1 MANVNAEKNS
11 YSTFERFL
19 YIFLIPFIFL
29 VILTGVLL
37 SFFGYDVMN
46 STLKAAN
53 SIPILNKAIP
63 DPKPISANGSENSA
77 LSQIDKITKEEVDKL
92 RSAVSDKDAELKKFT
107 DSSHQKDQTIAELQ
121 TKINQLE
128 QDLQMKKQSA
138 EEYDQQIKSLANI
151 YAQMNPSKAAPILEN
166 LTLPELV
173 LVLGQMNAENRVKVL
188 EKMDPKIAADASI
201 QLKDIVSVKDREI
214 AALQARLDVSKA
226 ADGQTAKID
235 VQQLAQTF
243 AGMTPKN
250 AAVVLLEM
258 LPVNEKK
265 VLAILG
271 SLDTATRSQILS
283 AISDASK
290 TDAAKIVLKLG
301 Q

>member
-1 MANVNAEKNS
+1 MANVDAEKNS

-29 VILTGVLL
+29 VVLTGVLL
-37 SFFGYDVMN
+37 SFFGYDVVN

-53 SIPILNKAIP
+53 SIPILNKVIP
-63 DPKPISANGSENSA
+63 EPKPTSAHGPENSA

-92 RSAVSDKDAELKKFT
+92 RSAVFDKDAELKKLT
-107 DSSHQKDQTIAELQ
+107 DSGHQKDQTIEELQ
-121 TKINQLE
+121 AKINQLD
-128 QDLQMKKQSA
+128 QDLQMQKQSA
-138 EEYDQQIKSLANI
+138 EEYNQQIKNLANV
-151 YAQMNPSKAAPILEN
+151 YAKMNPSKAAPILEN

-173 LVLGQMNAENRVKVL
+173 LVLGQMNAEDRVNVL

-226 ADGQTAKID
+226 VNGQTAKID
-235 VQQLAQTF
+235 AQQLAQTF

-250 AAVVLLEM
+250 AAAVLLEM

-265 VLAILG
+265 VLSILG
-271 SLDTATRSQILS
+271 SLDTPNRSQILS

-290 TDAAKIVLKLG
+290 TDAAKIMLNLD

>member
-1 MANVNAEKNS
+1 MANVEAEKTS
-11 YSTFERFL
+11 YSSFERFL

-46 STLKAAN
+46 SALKAAN
-53 SIPILNKAIP
+53 SIPILNKVIP
-63 DPKPISANGSENSA
+63 DPKPTSANTSENSA
-77 LSQIDKITKEEVDKL
+77 LAGTDKMTKEEVVKLKNAFTDKE
-92 RSAVSDKDAELKKFT
+92 AELKKLT
-107 DSSHQKDQTIAELQ
+107 DSSRQKDQTIKELQ
-121 TKINQLE
+121 AKIDQLQ
-128 QDLQMKKQSA
+128 QDLQTKKQSA

-151 YAQMNPSKAAPILEN
+151 YAKMNPSKAAPILEN

-173 LVLGQMNAENRVKVL
+173 LVLGQMNEQDRVNVM

-201 QLKDIVSVKDREI
+201 QLKDIVPVKDREI
-214 AALQARLDVSKA
+214 AALQARLDLSKTA
-226 ADGQTAKID
+226 GGQTAKID

-258 LPVNEKK
+258 LPVNETK
-265 VLAILG
+265 VLSILG
-271 SLDTATRSQILS
+271 SLDTPTRSKILG
-283 AISDASK
+283 AISDISR